1 MTQKSLREKWNQKV
15 RVAEAMT
22 DLGVAY
28 YLVDDN
34 DDFIPFVKEYL
45 DMVQARSMHEVSPNT
60 LRTYCSLLWHFI
72 VFLNI
77 HGLGILDLDGRPD
90 ILVRFKLWL
99 KNPYRLFENILPISD
114 ECSDY
119 KEDRLSIKTQNLIIL
134 RVSSLFLWLKATHCI
149 KENPIIYR
157 DIAVTSAMR
166 DRDLLAHTRRNRTM
180 LVNTLKAKE
189 PKTAPKIINEKG
201 FKKFLSTVRMLR
213 DKIILL
219 VLKEGG
225 LRASE
230 LRGIKLEDLDFAESG
245 IWIRFRPDNKNKAR
259 AKAGYG
265 KDRFVVFPP
274 DLMSLIDH
282 YIATDWLESNTKD
295 DFLFVVINS
304 PSKIDNGN
312 PLSKEAL
319 ESMFKYYSRKTN
331 INLHA
336 HMLRHTH
343 ATELAQLYIDKNEP
357 INWKYIAE
365 RLGHSSV
372 VTTMQTYSHLNISD
386 YKKEYLRLAEHKK
399 AQHEEAALIDS
410 TIKG

>member
-1 MTQKSLREKWNQKV
+1 MTQKSLRERWNRKV
-15 RVAEAMT
+15 RVAEAKT
-22 DLGVAY
+22 DLGVTY
-28 YLVDDN
+28 YLVDEN

-45 DMVQARSMHEVSPNT
+45 DMVQARLIHEVSPNT

-77 HGLGILDLDGRPD
+77 RGLGILDLDGRPD
-90 ILVRFKLWL
+90 LLVRFKLWL
-99 KNPYRLFENILPISD
+99 KNPYRLLENILPISD

-119 KEDRLSIKTQNLIIL
+119 KEDRLSIKTQNLIIS
-134 RVSSLFLWLKATHCI
+134 RVSSLFLWLKATNCI
-149 KENPIIYR
+149 KENPVIYR
-157 DIAVTSAMR
+157 GTVVTSAMR
-166 DRDLLAHTRRNRTM
+166 DRDLLAHTRKNRTL
-180 LVNTLKAKE
+180 LVNTLKDKE
-189 PKTAPKIINEKG
+189 PKTVPKIINEKG
-201 FKKFLSTVRMLR
+201 FKKFLSSVRMLR

-245 IWIRFRPDNKNKAR
+245 IWVRFRPDNKNKAR

-265 KDRFVVFPP
+265 KDRFVVLPP
-274 DLMSLIDH
+274 DLISLIDH
-282 YIATDWLESNTKD
+282 YIATDWLKSNTKD

-319 ESMFKYYSRKTN
+319 ESMFKYYSQKTN

-343 ATELAQLYIDKNEP
+343 ATELARLYINKNEP

-372 VTTMQTYSHLNISD
+372 VTTMQTYSHLNSSD
-386 YKKEYLRLAEHKK
+386 YKKEYLRLAKHKQ
-399 AQHEEAALIDS
+399 AQNEEAALIDS
-410 TIKG
+410 TVKG